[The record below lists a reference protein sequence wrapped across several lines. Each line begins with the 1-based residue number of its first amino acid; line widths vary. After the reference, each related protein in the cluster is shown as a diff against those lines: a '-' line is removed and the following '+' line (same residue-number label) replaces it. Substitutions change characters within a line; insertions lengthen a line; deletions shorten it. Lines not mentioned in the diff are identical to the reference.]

1 MSYNYLVKIKNCLC
15 SIMLTAL
22 IVFFLPVQIYLQP
35 ASFTDSMLKSELFK
49 TANPTLDSL
58 SRLLD
63 ETEDSHKRLD
73 VLHAIC
79 NESVNTNADRCIRY
93 GVEGLQLAE
102 QLGDL
107 GKQRSISSFLGIS
120 YDDKGEYSKAV
131 EMYEKVL
138 SVLKEEQEKQT
149 GSPDDLYIK
158 EAYTLNNLGYV
169 YFNLGEYNKALEFY
183 YKGLEVADNRAP
195 ASRATLLG
203 SMGELYL
210 RIGDLSKTEE
220 IAREALKCASDEFDL
235 IVTCRMMGD
244 VFEKLN
250 MPDSSLYYYEKAFKS
265 AVPLKDNYL
274 VGMAIEGLVEYY
286 LARKDFAKVI
296 NIAKTGLAVAEE
308 LNGKVLIISSHLA
321 LAKAYGETGKHLRA
335 QAHAEKALAL
345 SQSSNAINMLPQCY
359 GVLESCNIMDG
370 NYEKAYEYLKLHQ
383 SALENIF
390 NNEKGR
396 IITEAENKYL
406 LQQKENENQLLKAQ
420 QAKNEALLWRRNA
433 LNVAAVVFL
442 FFTLALVFFLYKN
455 IRHKKLYNQKLK
467 EEVAARTVEL
477 QNANIE
483 LERFNHIVSHDL
495 KEPLR
500 NIISFSGL
508 GLRKM
513 KNIDN
518 QDLKEYLVYIKN
530 ASIQLNK
537 LIEDIRDFT
546 RLGKETPELKPVDLN
561 NLLDKVVGH
570 LNFKIQEKNAVVNYG
585 ELPTIE
591 SHPSLLFV
599 LYKNLIENGLK
610 YNQCEKPVVKLDYE
624 KNGQT
629 HIFKI
634 KDNGIGIP
642 EEHKDDVFKMFK
654 RLHNRR
660 EYMGSGMGLS
670 ICKKIVDKL
679 GGEISIFESSEEGT
693 TFEVAFPIKN
703 IQPSR

>member
-1 MSYNYLVKIKNCLC
+1 MTTWLKLKTASYTV
-15 SIMLTAL
+15 MLIAIFIL
-22 IVFFLPVQIYLQP
+22 FLPVQIYLQP
-35 ASFTDSMLKSELFK
+35 ASFTDSMLKSELVK
-49 TANPTLDSL
+49 TANPRLDSL
-58 SRLLD
+58 SVLLD
-63 ETEDSHKRLD
+63 KTEDDHKRLG

-79 NESVNTNADRCIRY
+79 DEYVNTNADRCIRY
-93 GVEGLQLAE
+93 GLEGLQLAE
-102 QLGDL
+102 KLNDL
-107 GKQRSISSFLGIS
+107 GKQRGISMFLGIS

-131 EMYEKVL
+131 EMYNRVL
-138 SVLKEEQEKQT
+138 SVLKEERKNQT
-149 GSPDDLYIK
+149 GTNVNLYVL

-169 YFNLGEYNKALEFY
+169 YFNLGEYNKALEYY
-183 YKGLEVADNRAP
+183 YKGLEVTDKNALT
-195 ASRATLLG
+195 SRAMLLG

-210 RIGDLSKTEE
+210 RIGDLAKTEE

-235 IVTCRMMGD
+235 IVTCRTMGD
-244 VFEKLN
+244 LFEKQN
-250 MPDSSLYYYEKAFKS
+250 MPDSSLYYYERAFQS

-274 VGMAIEGLVEYY
+274 IGMAIEGLVEYY
-286 LARKDFAKVI
+286 LAREEFAKVI

-308 LNGKVLIISSHLA
+308 FQGKVLIISSHLA
-321 LAKAYGETGKHLRA
+321 LAEAYGQTGQYLRA
-335 QAHAEKALAL
+335 QIHAEKALDL

-359 GVLESCNIMDG
+359 SVLEFCNIMDG

-383 SALENIF
+383 SALQNIF

-442 FFTLALVFFLYKN
+442 IFTLILVFFLYKN
-455 IRHKKLYNQKLK
+455 IHQKKLYNQKLK
-467 EEVAARTVEL
+467 DEVAAGTAEL

-508 GLRKM
+508 GLRKI
-513 KNIDN
+513 KNIDD
-518 QDLKEYLVYIKN
+518 QDLKDYLNYIKN

-546 RLGKETPELKPVDLN
+546 RLGKEIPKLKPVNLN
-561 NLLDKVVGH
+561 NLMDRVVDH
-570 LNFKIQEKNAVVNYG
+570 LNIKIQEKNAVINYG
-585 ELPTIE
+585 ELPTID

-610 YNQCEKPVVKLDYE
+610 YNKHERPSVKLDYE
-624 KNGQT
+624 ENGQT

-642 EEHKDDVFKMFK
+642 KEHKDDVFKMFK

-679 GGEISIFESSEEGT
+679 DGEISIFESSEEGT
-693 TFEVAFPIKN
+693 TFKIAFPKK
-703 IQPSR
+703 

>member
-1 MSYNYLVKIKNCLC
+1 MVYNDLVKIRNGLYTVLVAGLF
-15 SIMLTAL
+15 IL
-22 IVFFLPVQIYLQP
+22 FLPTQIYSQP
-35 ASFTDSMLKSELFK
+35 ASFTDSMLKSELVK
-49 TANPTLDSL
+49 TVSPTLDSL
-58 SRLLD
+58 SLLLD
-63 ETEDSHKRLD
+63 KTENESKRLE

-79 NESVNTNADRCIRY
+79 DESVNTNADRCIKY
-93 GVEGLQLAE
+93 GLEGLQLAE
-102 QLGDL
+102 KLNDL
-107 GKQRSISSFLGIS
+107 SKQRSISTCLGIS

-131 EMYEKVL
+131 EMYERVL
-138 SVLKEEQEKQT
+138 SVLAEEQKNQIDT
-149 GSPDDLYIK
+149 TVDLYVR

-183 YKGLEVADNRAP
+183 YKGLEVADKNAP
-195 ASRATLLG
+195 TSRATILG

-210 RIGDLSKTEE
+210 KIGDLAKTEE
-220 IAREALKCASDEFDL
+220 IAREALRCAGDEFDL

-244 VFEKLN
+244 LFEKQN
-250 MPDSSLYYYEKAFKS
+250 MPDSSLYYYEKAFQS

-274 VGMAIEGLVEYY
+274 VGMSIEGLVEYY
-286 LARKDFAKVI
+286 LARRDFAKVI
-296 NIAKTGLAVAEE
+296 SIAQTGLAVAEE
-308 LNGKVLIISSHLA
+308 LNGKVLIISTHLA
-321 LAKAYGETGKHLRA
+321 LAEAYGQTGQLQRA
-335 QAHAEKALAL
+335 RTHAEKALAL
-345 SQSSNAINMLPQCY
+345 SQSSNTISMLPQCY
-359 GVLESCNIMDG
+359 SMLESCNIMDG
-370 NYEKAYEYLKLHQ
+370 NFEKAYEYVKLHQ

-433 LNVAAVVFL
+433 INVAAVIFL
-442 FFTLALVFFLYKN
+442 IFTLTVVFFLYKN

-467 EEVAARTVEL
+467 NDVAVRTAEL
-477 QNANIE
+477 QSANIE

-500 NIISFSGL
+500 NIISFAGL
-508 GLRKM
+508 GLRKT
-513 KNIDN
+513 KNIDD

-530 ASIQLNK
+530 ASTQLNK

-546 RLGKETPELKPVDLN
+546 RLGKEMPKLKPVDLN
-561 NLLDKVVGH
+561 NILNRVVDH
-570 LNFKIQEKNAVVNYG
+570 LNIKIQEKNAVINYG

-599 LYKNLIENGLK
+599 LYKNLIENGIK
-610 YNQCEKPVVKLDYE
+610 YNKHSQPSVKLDYE
-624 KNGQT
+624 ENSQT

-642 EEHKDDVFKMFK
+642 KEHKEDVFKMFK

-679 GGEISIFESSEEGT
+679 DGEISIFESSEEGT
-693 TFEVAFPIKN
+693 TFKIAFPK
-703 IQPSR
+703 R